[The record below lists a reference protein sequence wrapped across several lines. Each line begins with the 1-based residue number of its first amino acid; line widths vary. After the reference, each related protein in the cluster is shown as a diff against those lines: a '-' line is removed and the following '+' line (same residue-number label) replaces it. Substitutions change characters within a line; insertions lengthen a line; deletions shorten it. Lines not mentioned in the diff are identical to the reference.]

1 MRIESDR
8 DCGKCEECLK
18 KQKLEQFVTVRVNDT
33 GNMARLL
40 DKLLAI

>member
-1 MRIESDR
+1 MEGDQ
-8 DCGKCEECLK
+8 KCEEFLK
-18 KQKLEQFVTVRVNDT
+18 KQKLEQFVTVRVKET